1 MPGLAD
7 NLARVRERIAA
18 AAARSGRSPEVI
30 LLVAVTKGHGAAVVR
45 ALWELGLRDFGENRV
60 QEAVPKMALELP
72 GARWHLIGHLQE
84 NKINKVLPLVHWIQ
98 SIDSLALGRAVDVRA
113 QRLGRR
119 IPVLLEVK
127 TSTEPSKQ
135 GVGPEAAL
143 EVYSGLRD
151 CAGLEPRGLMTM
163 APYAA
168 DPGETHRC
176 FAALRHLQERLQAAG
191 EPATVL
197 SMGMSDDF
205 EAAVEEGSTMVR
217 IGRALV
223 AG

>member
-7 NLARVRERIAA
+7 NLAQVRERLAA
-18 AAARSGRSPEVI
+18 AAARSGRSPEAI
-30 LLVAVTKGHGAAVVR
+30 RLVAVTKGRASDVVR

-60 QEAVPKMALELP
+60 QEAVPKMALELS

-84 NKINKVLPLVHWIQ
+84 NKINKVLPFVHWIQ
-98 SIDSLALGRAVDVRA
+98 SIDSLALGQAVDVRA
-113 QRLGRR
+113 RRIDRR

-135 GVGPEAAL
+135 GVASEAAL
-143 EVYSGLRD
+143 EVYAGLRD
-151 CAGLEPRGLMTM
+151 CANLEPRGLMTM

-168 DPGETHRC
+168 SASETHRC
-176 FAALRHLQERLQAAG
+176 FAALRRLQEGLQAAG
-191 EPATVL
+191 EEAAVL

-205 EAAVEEGSTMVR
+205 EVAVEEGSTMVR

-223 AG
+223 AV